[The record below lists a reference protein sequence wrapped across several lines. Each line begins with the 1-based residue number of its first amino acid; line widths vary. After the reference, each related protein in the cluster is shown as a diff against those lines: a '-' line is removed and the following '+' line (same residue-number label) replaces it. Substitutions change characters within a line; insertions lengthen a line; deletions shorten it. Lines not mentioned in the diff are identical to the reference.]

1 MAKISYAERQENE
14 NRILEVSRIVFKE
27 KGFKDAQMKDIAE
40 RAGLGTSTLYGY
52 FPSKLEL
59 FIKTFFEN
67 DDDDFISD
75 ETIEK
80 NLEAGLI
87 DGILETMISTVKLDT
102 SEDFELIKSFFLFS
116 MLENMNG
123 NSNEE
128 FLGNRNDKSG
138 LLLRV
143 FEIYERKNV
152 KLVPFSVISAVE
164 RILNSFTMV
173 LVWGLL
179 LDKTDVMSIKEVVR
193 KDLEIVFKGKYKEFQ

>member
-14 NRILEVSRIVFKE
+14 NRILEVSRIIFKE

>member
-59 FIKTFFEN
+59 FIATFFEN
-67 DDDDFISD
+67 DGDDFISD
-75 ETIEK
+75 EVIEE
-80 NLEAGLI
+80 NLELGLI
-87 DGILETMISTVKLDT
+87 NGIIETMIMTVKLDT
-102 SEDFELIKSFFLFS
+102 AEDFELIKSFFLFS

-123 NSNEE
+123 NANEE
-128 FLGNRNDKSG
+128 FLGNRNDRSG

-164 RILNSFTMV
+164 RILNSFTMA

-179 LDKTDVMSIKEVVR
+179 FDKTDVSLIKAEVR
-193 KDLEIVFKGKYKEFQ
+193 KDLEKVFKGKYKEFQ

>member
-14 NRILEVSRIVFKE
+14 NRILEVSRIIFKE

-87 DGILETMISTVKLDT
+87 DGILETMVSTVKLDT

-116 MLENMNG
+116 MLDNLNG
-123 NSNEE
+123 RTNED
-128 FLGNRNDKSG
+128 FLGNRNDRSG

-152 KLVPFSVISAVE
+152 KLVPFSVVTAVE
-164 RILNSFTMV
+164 RILNAFTMS
-173 LVWGLL
+173 LIWGLL
-179 LDKTDVMSIKEVVR
+179 FDKTDVNLIKEEVR
-193 KDLEIVFKGKYKEFQ
+193 KDLEKVFKGKYKEFQ